1 MPLIGREV
9 QLIRYP
15 EGAVRPD
22 DFRVAEVPVRG
33 PGPGQVLVRNTWTS
47 VDPALRLRLARQA
60 PAGYFAAFPLA
71 AAMDGIMTVGE
82 VVESGAA
89 GFAPGDSVWHASG
102 WRDYAVVEAGKS
114 ARAESGRLER
124 RPGFPSRRVS
134 TRLA

>member
-60 PAGYFAAFPLA
+60 PTGYFAAFPLV

-82 VVESGAA
+82 VVKSGAA

-102 WRDYAVVEAGKS
+102 WRDYAVVEAGKP
-114 ARAESGRLER
+114 A
-124 RPGFPSRRVS
+124 
-134 TRLA
+134 